1 MLFFKIGTIY
11 NLVNKLKRTRLT
23 CRSDL
28 ITMTS
33 SIIGYIGSVFFKG
46 ARRIRMCV
54 FVFIKMSICVCT
66 ACVFLFFFRKKTG
79 SS

>member
-33 SIIGYIGSVFFKG
+33 SITEYIGSVFFKG

-54 FVFIKMSICVCT
+54 CIYKDEYMCLYRVC
-66 ACVFLFFFRKKTG
+66 FSFFF
-79 SS
+79 

>member
-23 CRSDL
+23 CRSNL

-33 SIIGYIGSVFFKG
+33 SITGYIGSFFLKVLVG
-46 ARRIRMCV
+46 LG
-54 FVFIKMSICVCT
+54 CVC
-66 ACVFLFFFRKKTG
+66 LYL
-79 SS
+79 